1 MEFGKILKRKR
12 EERRMTQEEVAERLG
27 STKQN
32 ISSYESGYKVA
43 PLRIVIGAADMFR
56 CSLDE
61 MIGRDVP

>member
-32 ISSYESGYKVA
+32 ISSYESGYKVDA
-43 PLRIVIGAADMFR
+43 FEYSFERYIPRLIRSAK
-56 CSLDE
+56 
-61 MIGRDVP
+61 